1 MTAPLKFP
9 AKGIHSLRSAATA
22 LLRRVGLADVGRYRP
37 EKHYMRGHGPK
48 SQLQRSHVP
57 LDHR

>member
-22 LLRRVGLADVGRYRP
+22 LLRRLGLADAGVRYRP
-37 EKHYMRGHGPK
+37 EKHYMRGNGPK
-48 SQLQRSHVP
+48 SQLQRSP
-57 LDHR
+57 ADHR